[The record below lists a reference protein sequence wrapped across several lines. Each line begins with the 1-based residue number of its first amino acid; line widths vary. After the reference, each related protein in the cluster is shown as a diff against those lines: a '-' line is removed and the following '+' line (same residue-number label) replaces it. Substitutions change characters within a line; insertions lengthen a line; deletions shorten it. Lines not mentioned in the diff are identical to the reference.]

1 MAKQEEKRDDLF
13 GMNVGD
19 GLIEIDEQQ
28 GKKVD
33 ESEANEQAQKKKE
46 DQPEVNT
53 YDDGTFEINE
63 FAKETEETDETED
76 EVTEETEEFIEKQE
90 KKEKGNT
97 SSDSDDSSD
106 SSPSSSPYLAF
117 AKDRASEGVFLDFT
131 DEDWSKLVEDNEGD
145 EAAALR
151 QLSEVSIGQMVQQQV
166 EAYKESLTPEE
177 RALYEAK
184 EKGVPVDEYGIA
196 KKNFEKYSNINKE
209 DIADNEELQEELVS
223 RALELRGFS
232 KEEIQEEIEGY
243 KALENLESKAEK
255 ALSGLPKIYENKI
268 KDLETAATAAE
279 QSRKDNLRQRVAKM
293 KQMVEQ
299 TPEIIP
305 GIKLTKPTR
314 EKIMQSMTTP
324 VAKDEQGNPMNPVM
338 ATRARNP
345 EAFEMMLHYY
355 HQLGLF
361 NMDESGIMQPDFSK
375 ISKFEKTKA
384 TDQMRNIFETAE
396 KQTSGKTRKVKT
408 QDDDLDDFDK
418 AFSRL

>member
-28 GKKVD
+28 GQVKEKEVVK
-33 ESEANEQAQKKKE
+33 ETSKKE
-46 DQPEVNT
+46 EVQGVSI
-53 YDDGTFEINE
+53 YDDGTFEINDFPE
-63 FAKETEETDETED
+63 KTED
-76 EVTEETEEFIEKQE
+76 DSVEEETEEFIEKQE
-90 KKEKGNT
+90 KKEKGKA

-117 AKDRASEGVFLDFT
+117 AKDRASEGVFLEFT
-131 DEDWSKLVEDNEGD
+131 DDDWVKLVEDNEGD

-151 QLSEVSIGQMVQQQV
+151 QLSQVSMVQMVQHQV
-166 EAYKESLTPEE
+166 EAYKQSLTAEE

-184 EKGVPVDEYGIA
+184 EKGIPIDEYGIA
-196 KKNFEKYSNINKE
+196 KRNFEKYSNIKKE
-209 DIADNEELQEELVS
+209 DIADNEQLQEELVTK
-223 RALELRGFS
+223 ALELRGFS

-243 KALENLESKAEK
+243 KALENLEGKAEK
-255 ALSGLPKIYENKI
+255 ALSGLPKIYESKI
-268 KDLETAATAAE
+268 KDLETAAIAE
-279 QSRKDNLRQRVAKM
+279 EESRKDKLRQRVAKM
-293 KQMVEQ
+293 KQMVDQ
-299 TPEIIP
+299 IPEIIP

-338 ATRARNP
+338 ATRAKNP

-355 HQLGLF
+355 HQMGLF
-361 NMDESGIMQPDFSK
+361 NIDENGTIQPDFSK

-384 TDQMRNIFETAE
+384 TDHMRSIFETTE
-396 KQTSGKTRKVKT
+396 KQVSGKTKKVQT
-408 QDDDLDDFDK
+408 TDDDLDDFDK